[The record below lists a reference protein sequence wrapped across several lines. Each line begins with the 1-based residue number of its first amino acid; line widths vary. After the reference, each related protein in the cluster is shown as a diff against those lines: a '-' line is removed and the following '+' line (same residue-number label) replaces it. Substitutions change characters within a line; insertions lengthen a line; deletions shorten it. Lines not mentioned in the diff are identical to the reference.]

1 MECGECTL
9 CCDLFP
15 IEEFNKPPDTKCDY
29 CDKGCLLHGTK
40 KMPLECSNFECAY
53 YQMEKIP
60 IDLRPDKC
68 GIIFEKLDDDIF
80 YGTVN
85 HKVKISDKGKAQIDA
100 FLKQG
105 FSVILA
111 SLKEKQPKYFISEK
125 HNKQEIHDKF
135 LIHLTARYGRVW
147 N

>member
-15 IEEFNKPPDTKCDY
+15 VKWLNKPANTKCVHCDLGCKIHDTK
-29 CDKGCLLHGTK
+29 
-40 KMPLECSNFECAY
+40 PAECTDFDCAY
-53 YQMEKIP
+53 VQMENIP

-68 GIIFEKLDDDIF
+68 GIIFEKLDDKIF

-85 HKVKISDKGKAQIDA
+85 HNAKISDFGKGQINA

-105 FSVILA
+105 YSVILA
-111 SLKEKQPKYFISEK
+111 SLKEKEPKFFINEEHNEK
-125 HNKQEIHDKF
+125 EIRNEFTKHIN
-135 LIHLTARYGRVW
+135 LRYGTVR